1 MATYVHYVSALVA
14 LALAFILLI
23 AGAGAMSAQVSDAE
37 RHYQRTDQQ
46 LDVRNGSSWE
56 NASQLALEDA
66 EINYVYDNETISHD
80 GKTLQEVKHY
90 RLNQSSAKVKWLSD
104 PDLDP
109 NKTASA
115 TFHARGHPK
124 SAAVIIDITEAVVPV
139 LPWVL
144 LVVVAFAI
152 VALLVGVTF
161 IFGLGADFGSRG
173 GMGR

>member
-1 MATYVHYVSALVA
+1 MADYLHYVSALVA

-66 EINYVYDNETISHD
+66 EINYVYANETITHD
-80 GKTLQEVKHY
+80 GITLQRNKHY
-90 RLNQSSAKVKWLSD
+90 YLNQSSAKVKWNKS

-115 TFHARGHPK
+115 TFHARGHPET
-124 SAAVIIDITEAVVPV
+124 AAAMIQITESVVPV

-144 LVVVAFAI
+144 LVVVALAI
-152 VALLVGVTF
+152 VALIVGVTF
-161 IFGLGADFGSRG
+161 IFGLGADFRSRG